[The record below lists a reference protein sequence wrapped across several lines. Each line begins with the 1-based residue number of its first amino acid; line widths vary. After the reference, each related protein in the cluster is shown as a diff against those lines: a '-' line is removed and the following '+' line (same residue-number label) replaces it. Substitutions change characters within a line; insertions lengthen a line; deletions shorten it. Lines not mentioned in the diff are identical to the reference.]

1 MALGWSHGSIV
12 SRLPMGPSG
21 AIGGHAWS
29 KLVFTVWYCIS
40 LKLGVFQKTISR
52 QKSKMNICCYK
63 REKTPKYSE
72 KQAEKAK
79 NFCKKLANLLQETS
93 CCLILDD
100 EKYFT
105 YDGSNMQGND
115 NYHSNGK
122 SKCQDSVRFAGKE
135 KYHGKVMV
143 WAAISNRGIS
153 KPLFRPS
160 KSKAVYLGIYINE

>member
-1 MALGWSHGSIV
+1 MFHIWPYADNYHKWTF
-12 SRLPMGPSG
+12 
-21 AIGGHAWS
+21 
-29 KLVFTVWYCIS
+29 LVINVRKRQNTARIKS
-40 LKLGVFQKTISR
+40 LCQ
-52 QKSKMNICCYK
+52 
-63 REKTPKYSE
+63 
-72 KQAEKAK
+72 
-79 NFCKKLANLLQETS
+79 KLANLLYRSS

-153 KPLFRPS
+153 KPLFRPF
-160 KSKAVYLGIYINE
+160 KSEAVDSDIYINEYIASFHPWTSPRLKLYFLTWFNTLPWF